1 MRAEQDTQ
9 NFPANSPSNPSGN
22 WAAEEVGSDS
32 PKPKGLNLGPVV
44 RVVRR
49 NILMI
54 AGVAALAT
62 LVGGANSLR
71 AKPSYQGS
79 FRILVEPITSQ
90 GRSTD
95 PSAIARGAQN
105 SAENTVDYPTL
116 LEVMQSPE
124 LLGKIAKQIQT
135 RYPDVTAESLARD
148 LRGKDLVVQRVGT
161 NLMDAARLIDVTYRG
176 KDPERVKFTLEE
188 LSKGFLRYSLE
199 DRRTRIGGGV
209 EFIGD
214 QLPSLQKRVNTL
226 ESELQALKQRYNIT
240 DPATEGGSLSKL
252 LEDIRTQKLQAQREL
267 AEQETLYGRLQ
278 QQLSFSP
285 TEAIAA
291 SALSENPRYQEL
303 LAELKKVESQLAV
316 KSARFTDRSPVV
328 LALIEQR
335 TKLAQLLSS
344 EAQRNLGAQATV
356 AVNNPQILE
365 SPLGSVR
372 QGLIAQFVTANNTRE
387 LLRVRNQAIL
397 GAEAQVNQRLQQ
409 HPVIAREYSTL
420 MQQLEIATKT
430 LNQFQTQRE
439 TLRIEAA
446 QKEVPWEV
454 VAAPNLARDSRGNAV
469 PTASKAQQQIPMSLV
484 AGLLLGI
491 AAALMKEK
499 LQNIFYEG
507 ADVAGSTKLPLLGN
521 IPQQQSVG
529 AAAGAPTEA
538 DKDIFGKA
546 FSTLYTNLRFL
557 SARPPRSL
565 VVNSAEGGD
574 GTTTVAVNLARAAA
588 SMGQRVL
595 LIDANLRSPQV
606 HQALNMSTHSRGLSD
621 VLAGEVTVDEAI
633 QPSPMDNYLSVL
645 TAGQVAANSVKLLAS
660 TQMQGLM
667 QRVHREFDLVIYD
680 TPNLTEFADANFIA
694 ALTDGIL
701 MNVGLCKTNRPK
713 VKRVMAELNRF
724 RIPLV
729 GVVANNAGKKQ
740 STAYNKTE
748 WSSSLR
754 EQPGDPA
761 LLESL
766 NVLKPKQSTHL

>member
-9 NFPANSPSNPSGN
+9 NFPANSPSNPPGN
-22 WAAEEVGSDS
+22 WAAEEIGSDS

-54 AGVAALAT
+54 AGIAAIAT
-62 LVGGANSLR
+62 LVGGANSLKS
-71 AKPSYQGS
+71 KPSYQGS

-95 PSAIARGAQN
+95 PSAIARGAQ
-105 SAENTVDYPTL
+105 STTENTVDYPTL

-135 RYPDVTAESLARD
+135 RYPEVTAESLARD
-148 LRGKDLVVQRVGT
+148 IREKSLIVQRVGT
-161 NLMDAARLIDVTYRG
+161 TLMDAARLIDVSYRG

-226 ESELQALKQRYNIT
+226 ESDLQALKQRYNIT

-252 LEDIRTQKLQAQREL
+252 LEDIRAQKLQAQREL
-267 AEQETLYGRLQ
+267 AEQETLYSRLQ
-278 QQLSFSP
+278 EQLSFSP

-328 LALIEQR
+328 LALLEQR
-335 TKLAQLLSS
+335 AKLAQLLSS
-344 EAQRNLGAQATV
+344 EAQSNLGAQATA
-356 AVNNPQILE
+356 AVSNPLIL
-365 SPLGSVR
+365 SYQGSVR
-372 QGLIAQFVTANNTRE
+372 QGLITQLVTANNTRE
-387 LLRVRNQAIL
+387 LLKVRNQAIL

-409 HPVIAREYSTL
+409 HPVIAREYNTL
-420 MQQLEIATKT
+420 QQQLEIATKT

-454 VAAPNLARDSRGNAV
+454 VAAPNLARDSRGNALA
-469 PTASKAQQQIPMSLV
+469 TASKAQQQIPMSLV
-484 AGLLLGI
+484 AGILLGI
-491 AAALMKEK
+491 AAALTKEK
-499 LQNIFYEG
+499 IQNIFYEG

-521 IPQQQSVG
+521 IPQRPGVG
-529 AAAGAPTEA
+529 APAGAPPEA
-538 DKDIFGKA
+538 DRDIFGKA

-565 VVNSAEGGD
+565 VVNSAETGD
-574 GTTTVAVNLARAAA
+574 GTTTVAVNLARSAA

-595 LIDANLRSPQV
+595 LVDANLRSPQV
-606 HQALNMSTHSRGLSD
+606 HQSLNMSTHSRGLSD
-621 VLAGEVTVDEAI
+621 VLAGEVGVDEAI
-633 QPSPMDNYLSVL
+633 QASPMDNYLSVL
-645 TAGQVAANSVKLLAS
+645 TAGQVSANSVRLLAS

-680 TPNLTEFADANFIA
+680 TPNLTEFADANFVA

-701 MNVGLCKTNRPK
+701 MTVGICKTNRPK
-713 VKRVMAELNRF
+713 VKRVLAELARF

-729 GVVANNAGKKQ
+729 GVVANDGGKKQ
-740 STAYNKTE
+740 STAYNKTD

-754 EQPGDPA
+754 ETPGDPA